1 MPTESAT
8 QSALVRL
15 MVGREMGL
23 QVAYEPATI
32 GDVRLQLD
40 NLCALGDRKT
50 QALRNISLE
59 VRAGEIVGV
68 AGVSGNGQ
76 RELAEVIAGLRQC
89 TTGSITVDKVDI
101 TRATVMQ
108 RHAAGLSYIPE
119 ERMRDGA
126 IRDFDVAE
134 NSILHTHGHAP
145 VSQRGILNFRAIRQT
160 TQSLIDGF
168 NVKTPGHQV
177 AIKTLS
183 GGNIQK
189 LILARELSNQPYVL
203 IAAQPTRGVDVGA
216 TIYIHRVMLE
226 QRQRG
231 TATLLISEDL
241 DEIMALSD
249 RIAVIY
255 EGEFR
260 RIIPRDTANA
270 EVLGMLMAGLDYA

>member
-15 MVGREMGL
+15 MVGREMSI
-23 QVAYEPATI
+23 QVEYEPATI
-32 GDVRLQLD
+32 GDVRLRLD
-40 NLCALGDRKT
+40 NLCAQGDRKT
-50 QALRNISLE
+50 PALRNITLE
-59 VRAGEIVGV
+59 IRAGEIVGV

-89 TTGSITVDKVDI
+89 SSGSVFIDNIDI
-101 TRATVMQ
+101 TRANVTQ
-108 RHAAGLSYIPE
+108 RFDAGLSYIPE

-134 NSILHTHGHAP
+134 NSILHIHGHAP
-145 VSQRGILNFRAIRQT
+145 VSRQGVLNFRAIRET
-160 TQSLIDGF
+160 TQSFVDDF
-168 NVKTPGHQV
+168 SVKTPGHQV

-189 LILARELSNQPYVL
+189 LILARELSHQPRVL

-216 TIYIHRVMLE
+216 TVYIHRVMLD

-260 RIIPRDTANA
+260 RIIPREEATSDL
-270 EVLGMLMAGLDYA
+270 LGLLMAGLMQ